1 MENRYFIK
9 KCFLLPSDPVGSLKE
24 TFILDLGNPSITY
37 VESLKSPSI
46 SMTITFL
53 DVDGVVSREGLTAG
67 ESIDLS
73 IKVPGFPD
81 FEIKPDKHNMV
92 LNGISDVT
100 TFANKQEATLE
111 FVSVESIINGETDVP
126 TLVSHS
132 IFPLKSRKRVCPEN
146 DDISRP
152 LFVITGLPPK
162 SVIKEELPPID
173 AELKDLVQ
181 KFLPSL
187 KSVA

>member
-1 MENRYFIK
+1 MEYQSFNLSDSAVFRRNDSNKLVIASYPIFPLTRIGSKYSILLFFLLRFLDQVTSPVLSESLTRIPFFSIK
-9 KCFLLPSDPVGSLKE
+9 KASS
-24 TFILDLGNPSITY
+24 
-37 VESLKSPSI
+37 
-46 SMTITFL
+46 
-53 DVDGVVSREGLTAG
+53 
-67 ESIDLS
+67 
-73 IKVPGFPD
+73 
-81 FEIKPDKHNMV
+81 
-92 LNGISDVT
+92 
-100 TFANKQEATLE
+100 
-111 FVSVESIINGETDVP
+111 SIINGETDVP

-187 KSVA
+187 KSV